1 MWMRKWL
8 STLAGGLLWEKAMPF
23 CTFQW
28 NVIITV
34 CPPPPPDPPTLGN
47 MLGPGAYWSEL
58 WFSQNWNPRIDTEP
72 IQNTSNQISFSHST
86 FSAVPPLQVNC
97 GWGLALIKI
106 PPEQKASQIC
116 LMHNI
121 QIHWSAVGWYNSQE
135 LGEWGWWLDLTQLV
149 FAPSNSLPGM
159 NKRNLFPIPFVLF
172 PLPYTWTE

>member
-1 MWMRKWL
+1 MRKWL

-34 CPPPPPDPPTLGN
+34 CPSSPPPPPLPLGICQAQEHTGVSSGSPKN
-47 MLGPGAYWSEL
+47 WS
-58 WFSQNWNPRIDTEP
+58 PRIDTEP

-86 FSAVPPLQVNC
+86 FTVVPPLQVNW

-121 QIHWSAVGWYNSQE
+121 QILWSPLGWCDSQE
-135 LGEWGWWLDLTQLV
+135 
-149 FAPSNSLPGM
+149 LPGM
-159 NKRNLFPIPFVLF
+159 NKRNLFPIPFCSFLSLT
-172 PLPYTWTE
+172 PGQSNLC